1 MEKELDSILQILEKA
16 STTKDVEELNQIE
29 QELQHFI
36 KIIDKTNFDDLL
48 SKNIEISSRVE
59 KLKNLINKLDSSN
72 NLVDTDISGE
82 TTEVQAI
89 CNTVWITSV
98 KNAWK
103 AKLIADKS
111 STP

>member
-29 QELQHFI
+29 QQLQHFI
-36 KIIDKTNFDDLL
+36 KIIDKTNYDDLL

-72 NLVDTDISGE
+72 NLNNELFLEFQKFIE
-82 TTEVQAI
+82 
-89 CNTVWITSV
+89 NR
-98 KNAWK
+98 KFK
-103 AKLIADKS
+103 
-111 STP
+111 

>member
-36 KIIDKTNFDDLL
+36 KIIDKTNYDDLL
-48 SKNIEISSRVE
+48 SKNIKISSRVE

-72 NLVDTDISGE
+72 NLNNE
-82 TTEVQAI
+82 LFLEFQKFLE
-89 CNTVWITSV
+89 NR
-98 KNAWK
+98 KFK
-103 AKLIADKS
+103 
-111 STP
+111 

>member
-29 QELQHFI
+29 QQLHHFI
-36 KIIDKTNFDDLL
+36 KIIDNSNYDDLL

-72 NLVDTDISGE
+72 NL
-82 TTEVQAI
+82 
-89 CNTVWITSV
+89 
-98 KNAWK
+98 KNELFLEFQK
-103 AKLIADKS
+103 FIENRKFK
-111 STP
+111 

>member
-29 QELQHFI
+29 QQLQHFI
-36 KIIDKTNFDDLL
+36 KIIDKSNFDDLL

-72 NLVDTDISGE
+72 NLNNELFLEFQKFIE
-82 TTEVQAI
+82 
-89 CNTVWITSV
+89 NR
-98 KNAWK
+98 KFK
-103 AKLIADKS
+103 
-111 STP
+111 